1 MKSPKI
7 WILGAS
13 FETLNMGVSALAE
26 SSIKCI
32 LQQWP
37 TADITLQSPNDEVP
51 LVLTFNE
58 QKFNIK
64 KRDLWFSRNI
74 FKSRN
79 MYALLTYAIITRI
92 IPSAWLKQRIFT
104 INPYFQS
111 ILEAD
116 IVFDITAGDSFSD
129 IYGLAPFTRN
139 SLLKWLFIL
148 CKVKLIMLPQTYGPF
163 KSKFSQIVAR
173 YLLKKAIAIY
183 SRDESGVEYVKQLLN
198 DENRNVQFSPDVAFV
213 LEPKLLTNDPLITKL
228 QQAADK
234 TIVGIN
240 VSGLLYGNYPIKT
253 RFNINNNYQELLQK
267 IINLFLAKPDVVI
280 VLVPHVFVNLSHV
293 ESDMAACADIY
304 QQFKDEYPDRI
315 LLVENK
321 LDHRQIKYI
330 IGFCDFFMGSRMHSC
345 IAAIS
350 QYIPTMGIAYSDK
363 FTGVFESAGIGNLI
377 TDLRTETTQQILDSL
392 QDIFAKRTIT
402 AEKLRITVPQIK
414 EKVIGLF
421 NRIEKELK

>member
-13 FETLNMGVSALAE
+13 FETLNMGVNALAE

-37 TADITLQSPNDEVP
+37 TADITLQSPNDEAP
-51 LVLTFNE
+51 LVLTFNK

-74 FKSRN
+74 FKTRN
-79 MYALLTYAIITRI
+79 MYTLLTYAIITRI
-92 IPSAWLKQRIFT
+92 IPIAWLKQRIFA

-129 IYGLAPFTRN
+129 IYGLTAFTRN
-139 SLLKWLFIL
+139 SLMKWLFIL

-173 YLLKKAIAIY
+173 YLLKRAVAIY
-183 SRDESGVEYVKQLLN
+183 SRDETGVKHVKQLLG
-198 DENRNVQFSPDVAFV
+198 DTYRNVQFSPDVAFV
-213 LEPKLLTNDPLITKL
+213 LEPEPIADPLITKL
-228 QQAADK
+228 QQVTDK

-253 RFNINNNYQELLQK
+253 RFNIDNNYQELLQK
-267 IINLFLAKPDVVI
+267 IIKLFLAKPNVVI

-293 ESDMAACADIY
+293 ESDMVACADFY
-304 QQFKDEYPDRI
+304 QQFKETYPDRI
-315 LLVENK
+315 LTVENK
-321 LDHRQIKYI
+321 LDHRQIKYV

-350 QYIPTMGIAYSDK
+350 QHIPTMGIAYSDK
-363 FTGVFESAGIGNLI
+363 FTGVFESAGIGDLI
-377 TDLRTETTQQILDSL
+377 TDLRTETPQQILDSL
-392 QDIFAKRTIT
+392 QNSFAKRTLT
-402 AEKLRITVPQIK
+402 EEKLRITVPQIK

-421 NRIEKELK
+421 SRIEKELR